1 MKVGILWQVVYPWDV
16 RMEKIIKVLT
26 DDGHEVHLVCR
37 GKPGLAP
44 DEDLGRLKIHRV
56 GGKGSRLLGRVA
68 GAPLPVN
75 PFWYRS
81 ALRAFRD
88 AAIDRL
94 IVRDLPMALL
104 AAVLGKRLDV
114 PVFFDM
120 AENYPAALVAYNK
133 SLYKPLLFGN
143 GWLPKQYEKLSLR
156 YMAHVFVVADEQIE
170 RLAAAGFDR
179 GKISVVMNTPDL
191 DFYLDRARQ
200 ESGARSDPTRPTLL
214 YVGKIDAHRGIELI
228 VRAMPRVAGRYPQA
242 RLLIVGDGSERRNLV
257 ELASSL
263 GIAHN
268 VELPGW
274 LAFEHVPA
282 LIAQSTVCLIPHLK
296 SEHTET
302 TVPNKIFDYMALG
315 KPVIVSDCAPLA
327 RIVREADCGRVFRSG
342 DVGDLG
348 DQVLELLGDS
358 RREVL
363 GANGKREVAERYHW
377 SRDAERFLARV
388 KLGAA

>member
-1 MKVGILWQVVYPWDV
+1 
-16 RMEKIIKVLT
+16 
-26 DDGHEVHLVCR
+26 
-37 GKPGLAP
+37 
-44 DEDLGRLKIHRV
+44 
-56 GGKGSRLLGRVA
+56 
-68 GAPLPVN
+68 
-75 PFWYRS
+75 
-81 ALRAFRD
+81 
-88 AAIDRL
+88 
-94 IVRDLPMALL
+94 MALL
-104 AAVLGKRLDV
+104 AAVLGRRLDV

-156 YMAHVFVVADEQIE
+156 YMAHVFVVADEQLE

-200 ESGARSDPTRPTLL
+200 ESGSRSDPTRPTLL
-214 YVGKIDAHRGIELI
+214 YVGKIDAHRGIELV
-228 VRAMPRVAGRYPQA
+228 VRAMPRVAGRYPQV
-242 RLLIVGDGSERRNLV
+242 RLLIVGDGSERQNLV

-263 GIAHN
+263 RVAHN

-315 KPVIVSDCAPLA
+315 KPVVVSDCSPLA

-358 RREVL
+358 RRDLL
-363 GANGKREVAERYHW
+363 GANRKRKVAERYHW
-377 SRDAERFLARV
+377 ARDAERFLVRM